1 MTLCAHPAWALV
13 AVSDSRGRYERCD
26 QCGWVTY
33 DNTPPRA
40 EHVTDILG
48 EQMPTDRD
56 ANDDADDVWHE
67 GRP

>member
-1 MTLCAHPAWALV
+1 MITAPAILPGLDPRRPKV
-13 AVSDSRGRYERCD
+13 VRPDRNRPRHGRR
-26 QCGWVTY
+26 T
-33 DNTPPRA
+33 
-40 EHVTDILG
+40 VTDILG